1 MSRIELVPA
10 DIREPAGLVAAIRER
25 RGGTL
30 LNLDRALLHSVPLAG
45 AWNDYLRVI
54 RTGLS
59 IPARLRELAIC
70 GVAVLNG
77 ADYEFSQ
84 HAPEFIRAGGSDD
97 AVRKLRDF
105 ETAAL
110 DTMTFDALDRMVM
123 ALTIRMTR
131 FVDVDDDTW
140 ERVRTLLPDAQAQI
154 EIVSVIATYNMVSRF
169 LIACRIEPESDR

>member
-10 DIREPAGLVAAIRER
+10 DIREPAALVAAIRER

-30 LNLDRALLHSVPLAG
+30 LHLDRALLHSVPLAG

-84 HAPEFIRAGGSDD
+84 HAPEFRRAGGSEE
-97 AVRKLRDF
+97 AVHKLRNF
-105 ETAAL
+105 EAAAL
-110 DTMTFDALDRMVM
+110 DTTTFDDLERMVM

-131 FVDVDDDTW
+131 FVHVDDATW
-140 ERVRTLLPDAQAQI
+140 EHVRRLMPEVQAQI

-169 LIACRIEPESDR
+169 LIACRIEPE